1 MIMIRISTKMRVDNR
16 SPIDGMDMGKHAD
29 TAVVAAE
36 QRKKKQRRIFPHI
49 SHILVLGRQ
58 IYEKNAYGNTISG
71 EPYALSVIY
80 LSVFQTDITP

>member
-1 MIMIRISTKMRVDNR
+1 MIMIRISTKMGVDNR
-16 SPIDGMDMGKHAD
+16 SSIDGMDMGKHTD

-58 IYEKNAYGNTISG
+58 RYEKNAYGNTISG
-71 EPYALSVIY
+71 EPYTLSVSYMTI
-80 LSVFQTDITP
+80 FQTDIIP